1 MMPQPDRAPSARLSW
16 LAATLA
22 AAACAA
28 WCATRTGEL
37 GPARTPELVRVAFL
51 SAWLPCLWL
60 LSSAGWGRLTCRAL
74 SMRRSDPVEQA
85 ALVIGLGVSIHL
97 IIDAWCAWL
106 GVLAWQRPI
115 GASLPLVGG
124 LAGLVGAPRRV
135 VIVPPRLTWLVAL
148 ALPVGV
154 LIAAASTA
162 PGWLWQTEFGG
173 YDALTYHL
181 LLPREWLD
189 AGRMATLE
197 HNVYSALPSFMEASF
212 MQVLAFAPD
221 AKLAGTWAQW
231 LHAVIALAAALA
243 CAGAARAVARDVGAS
258 IEAITASG
266 WLAAIALLSTPWI
279 IATGSLAYTE
289 LPVVMAM
296 ALVVMLVVDRT
307 APTRATVLALAIVCA
322 AAVGAKG
329 NAAGALVLPAMILVL
344 AVHRARVR
352 PLVAS
357 CAIGAVVG
365 AVALMP
371 WWLRNWIDA
380 GQPLFP
386 FVAALGPGDWWTVEQ
401 QRTFAAAHAA
411 PPGWGLAALWN
422 EWLRFGIGAAPN
434 AAEPWRPQWLLVP
447 WLGLIGVVASLRLR
461 AGRVPWGGLVL
472 AVLVVANLVFWV
484 GFTHQKSRF
493 LVPIAAPMAIAA
505 GVLLGSLAVR
515 RTAAAARAPHDA
527 FARALRTG
535 VSLLAIGMACAVPW
549 WYATDGRAGA
559 PAAAIGAEDVFTGE
573 ALGDELRAASAG
585 DDAWLETARAASPAF
600 VLNEMLAPCDRVI
613 ALGEC
618 RGWYCNR
625 IPDYHTVWDRGP
637 LERMLANGT
646 PAAECVRELRTTGYS
661 HVVVD
666 HSMLCRWRASGW
678 LDAGITDERVRA
690 FLDLLDPVAETAGEC
705 SIHRI
710 PRADTP

>member
-1 MMPQPDRAPSARLSW
+1 
-16 LAATLA
+16 
-22 AAACAA
+22 
-28 WCATRTGEL
+28 
-37 GPARTPELVRVAFL
+37 
-51 SAWLPCLWL
+51 
-60 LSSAGWGRLTCRAL
+60 
-74 SMRRSDPVEQA
+74 MRRNDPVEQA
-85 ALVIGLGVSIHL
+85 ALVIGLGVSMHL

-115 GASLPLVGG
+115 GASLPLMAG

-344 AVHRARVR
+344 AAHRARVR

-447 WLGLIGVVASLRLR
+447 WLGVIGVVASLRLR
-461 AGRVPWGGLVL
+461 ASRVPWGGLVL

-527 FARALRTG
+527 LARALRTG

-549 WYATDGRAGA
+549 WYASDGRAGA

-585 DDAWLETARAASPAF
+585 DDAWLETARDASPAF

-637 LERMLANGT
+637 LERMLAEGT

-666 HSMLCRWRASGW
+666 HSMLRRWRASGW
-678 LDAGITDERVRA
+678 LDAGLTDERVRA

>member
-1 MMPQPDRAPSARLSW
+1 
-16 LAATLA
+16 
-22 AAACAA
+22 
-28 WCATRTGEL
+28 
-37 GPARTPELVRVAFL
+37 
-51 SAWLPCLWL
+51 
-60 LSSAGWGRLTCRAL
+60 
-74 SMRRSDPVEQA
+74 MRRNDPVEQA

-115 GASLPLVGG
+115 GASLPLVAG

-181 LLPREWLD
+181 LLPRGWLD

-243 CAGAARAVARDVGAS
+243 CAGAARAVAREAGAS

-307 APTRATVLALAIVCA
+307 APTRATVLALTIVCA

-344 AVHRARVR
+344 AAHRARVR
-352 PLVAS
+352 TLVAS

-447 WLGLIGVVASLRLR
+447 WLGVIGVVASLRLR
-461 AGRVPWGGLVL
+461 AGRAPWGGLVL

-505 GVLLGSLAVR
+505 GVLLGSLAAR

-527 FARALRTG
+527 LARALRTG

-549 WYATDGRAGA
+549 WYASDGRAGA

-585 DDAWLETARAASPAF
+585 DDAWLETARTASPAF

-666 HSMLCRWRASGW
+666 HSMLRRWRASGW

>member
-1 MMPQPDRAPSARLSW
+1 
-16 LAATLA
+16 
-22 AAACAA
+22 
-28 WCATRTGEL
+28 
-37 GPARTPELVRVAFL
+37 
-51 SAWLPCLWL
+51 
-60 LSSAGWGRLTCRAL
+60 
-74 SMRRSDPVEQA
+74 MRRSDPVEQT

-115 GASLPLVGG
+115 GASLPLVAG

-221 AKLAGTWAQW
+221 AKFAGTWAQW

-243 CAGAARAVARDVGAS
+243 CAGAARTVARDSGAS

-266 WLAAIALLSTPWI
+266 WLAAIALLTTPWI

-307 APTRATVLALAIVCA
+307 APTQATVLAMTIVCA

-329 NAAGALVLPAMILVL
+329 NAAGALVLPAMILVI
-344 AVHRARVR
+344 AAHRARVR

-357 CAIGAVVG
+357 CATGAVVG

-411 PPGWGLAALWN
+411 PPGWGFAALWN
-422 EWLRFGIGAAPN
+422 EWLRCGIGAAPN
-434 AAEPWRPQWLLVP
+434 AAEPWRPQWLLLP
-447 WLGLIGVVASLRLR
+447 WLGMIGVVASLRLR
-461 AGRVPWGGLVL
+461 AGRVPWGGIVL
-472 AVLVVANLVFWV
+472 AVLVAANLVFWV

-505 GVLLGSLAVR
+505 GVLLGSVAAR
-515 RTAAAARAPHDA
+515 RTVAAAHAPHDA
-527 FARALRTG
+527 LTRALRTG

-573 ALGDELRAASAG
+573 ALGDELRASGAA

-613 ALGEC
+613 SLGES

-637 LERMLANGT
+637 LERMLAKGT

-666 HSMLCRWRASGW
+666 HSMLRRWRASGW
-678 LDAGITDERVRA
+678 LDAGITDARVDA

>member
-1 MMPQPDRAPSARLSW
+1 
-16 LAATLA
+16 
-22 AAACAA
+22 
-28 WCATRTGEL
+28 
-37 GPARTPELVRVAFL
+37 
-51 SAWLPCLWL
+51 
-60 LSSAGWGRLTCRAL
+60 
-74 SMRRSDPVEQA
+74 MRRSDPVEQA

-115 GASLPLVGG
+115 GASLPLVAG

-154 LIAAASTA
+154 LVAAASTA

-243 CAGAARAVARDVGAS
+243 CAGAARAVARDAGAS

-307 APTRATVLALAIVCA
+307 APTRPTVLALAIVCA

-344 AVHRARVR
+344 AAHRARVR

-357 CAIGAVVG
+357 CAIGAIVG

-386 FVAALGPGDWWTVEQ
+386 FMAALGPGDWWTVEQ

-411 PPGWGLAALWN
+411 PPGWGIAALWN

-434 AAEPWRPQWLLVP
+434 ATEPWRPQWLLLP
-447 WLGLIGVVASLRLR
+447 WLGLIAVVVSLRPR
-461 AGRVPWGGLVL
+461 AGRIPWGGLVL

-493 LVPIAAPMAIAA
+493 LVPIAALMAITA
-505 GVLLGSLAVR
+505 GVLLGSLAVQR
-515 RTAAAARAPHDA
+515 AAAAARAPHDA
-527 FARALRTG
+527 LARALRTG

-549 WYATDGRAGA
+549 WYASDGRAGA
-559 PAAAIGAEDVFTGE
+559 PAAAIGAAEVFTGE

-637 LERMLANGT
+637 LERMLAEGT

-666 HSMLCRWRASGW
+666 HSMLRRWRASGW
-678 LDAGITDERVRA
+678 LDAGLTEERVRA